1 MARLEIL
8 DVGSNKGKALKANA
22 EEALHELGMDL
33 PIEDVSDIG
42 RLLEYG
48 ISGIPAL
55 VVDGRVVLQKMVPSA
70 QELRVMLSILL
81 SSAPPGSDLML
92 HSIVAPT
99 DFSEIAFNALA
110 YAKSI
115 AAIQGAGLTLAHVH
129 QSPSITAGPFPAPA
143 SMEDLEWKNAQLD
156 SLLGRPVYTNG
167 FDSGRVPLRKELLIG
182 PVVEEI
188 RRLSELP
195 DTDMIVMGSTGKTNL
210 LNRLFGSVSS
220 EVARRAYCPV
230 LLVPAEARFR
240 GFKHII
246 FAGNYEPHEERVL
259 PRLLSF
265 ARRFDSRVQY
275 VHVNTN
281 AGEQYLVTK
290 IPLLPVGEH
299 LQNVSELTTIESAD
313 VLEGLLRYATEQ
325 KADLIAMST
334 TQRSFMEALFHRSL
348 TRQAV
353 LHIQIPLLIMHP
365 EDIREANA

>member
-33 PIEDVSDIG
+33 PIEDVSDIS

-70 QELRVMLSILL
+70 KELRVMLSILL
-81 SSAPPGSDLML
+81 SSPTGSHSLTL
-92 HSIVAPT
+92 RSIVAPT
-99 DFSEIAFNALA
+99 DFSEISFNALA

-115 AAIQGAGLTLAHVH
+115 AAVQSAGLSLVHVH
-129 QSPSITAGPFPAPA
+129 QAQAIAPGPFPVPA
-143 SMEDLEWKNAQLD
+143 SQEDVEWKNGQLD
-156 SLLGRPVYTNG
+156 SFLGRPVYTNG
-167 FDSGRVPLRKELLIG
+167 FESGRVPMRKELLIG

-188 RRLSELP
+188 RRLSELS
-195 DTDMIVMGSTGKTNL
+195 DSDMIVMGSTGKTNL

-220 EVARRAYCPV
+220 EIARRASCPV

-240 GFKHII
+240 GFRQII
-246 FAGNYEPHEERVL
+246 FAGNYEPREERVL

-265 ARRFDSRVQY
+265 ARRFDSQVQY

-281 AGEQYLVTK
+281 AEQEYVVNK
-290 IPLLPVGEH
+290 IPLLPVGESR
-299 LQNVSELTTIESAD
+299 QNISELTTIESSD
-313 VLEGLLRYATEQ
+313 ILDGLLRYAAEQ

-334 TQRSFMEALFHRSL
+334 TQRSFMEELFHRSV
-348 TRQAV
+348 TRKAV

-365 EDIREANA
+365 EDMREARS

>member
-22 EEALHELGMDL
+22 EEALHELGVDL
-33 PIEDVSDIG
+33 PIEDVSDIN

-55 VVDGRVVLQKMVPSA
+55 VVDGRVVLQKMVPSTK
-70 QELRVMLSILL
+70 ELRVVLSILL
-81 SSAPPGSDLML
+81 ASTPPSALKL
-92 HSIVAPT
+92 RSIVAPT
-99 DFSEIAFNALA
+99 DFSDIAVNALA

-115 AAIQGAGLTLAHVH
+115 AAVQGAGLNLVHVH
-129 QSPSITAGPFPAPA
+129 MAQAVTAGPFPVAA
-143 SMEDLEWKNAQLD
+143 SHEDIEWKNTQLD
-156 SLLGRPVYTNG
+156 SFLERPVYTNG
-167 FDSGRVPLRKELLIG
+167 FDSGQVPMRKELLLG

-195 DTDMIVMGSTGKTNL
+195 DTDMIVMGSSGKSNL
-210 LNRLFGSVSS
+210 INRLFGSVSS
-220 EVARRAYCPV
+220 EIARRASCPV
-230 LLVPAEARFR
+230 LLVPEEARFR
-240 GFKHII
+240 GFQHII

-265 ARRFDSRVQY
+265 ARRFGSQVQY

-281 AGEQYLVTK
+281 ATEDYLVTK
-290 IPLLPVGEH
+290 IPLLPVGESR
-299 LQNVSELTTIESAD
+299 QNISELTTIESGD

-334 TQRSFMEALFHRSL
+334 TQRSFMDALFHRSI
-348 TRQAV
+348 TREAV

-365 EDIREANA
+365 EDIREAR

>member
-22 EEALHELGMDL
+22 EEALHELGVDL
-33 PIEDVSDIG
+33 PIEDVSDID

-55 VVDGRVVLQKMVPSA
+55 VVDGRVVLQKMVPSTK
-70 QELRVMLSILL
+70 ELRVVLSILL
-81 SSAPPGSDLML
+81 ASAPPSALTL
-92 HSIVAPT
+92 RSIVAPT
-99 DFSEIAFNALA
+99 DFSDIAVNALA

-115 AAIQGAGLTLAHVH
+115 AAVQGAGLNLVHVH
-129 QSPSITAGPFPAPA
+129 QAQAVTAGPFPAPA
-143 SMEDLEWKNAQLD
+143 STEDIEWKNTQLD
-156 SLLGRPVYTNG
+156 SFLERPVYTNG
-167 FDSGRVPLRKELLIG
+167 FDSGQVPMRKELLLG
-182 PVVEEI
+182 AVVEEI

-195 DTDMIVMGSTGKTNL
+195 DTDMIVMGSTGKSNL
-210 LNRLFGSVSS
+210 INRLFGSVSS
-220 EVARRAYCPV
+220 EIARRAACPV
-230 LLVPAEARFR
+230 LLVPEEARFR
-240 GFKHII
+240 GFQHII

-265 ARRFDSRVQY
+265 ARRFGSQVQY

-281 AGEQYLVTK
+281 ATEDYLVTK
-290 IPLLPVGEH
+290 IPLLPIGESR
-299 LQNVSELTTIESAD
+299 QNISELTTIESRD

-334 TQRSFMEALFHRSL
+334 TQRSFMDALFHRSI

-353 LHIQIPLLIMHP
+353 LQIQIPLLIMHP
-365 EDIREANA
+365 EDIREAH